1 MLRVTMD
8 TDGYQQV
15 AETVPEFQVKVFDL
29 RDRSEEEIADG
40 RRDIK
45 LAMAPC
51 L

>member
-1 MLRVTMD
+1 MD